1 MLLHHEF
8 IASARRVP
16 HKLAF
21 IDRTAST
28 RLNYRR
34 ALSATL
40 ALARRLR
47 PLPDR
52 HLGIMLPNS
61 AACAVSILATLMAGK
76 VPVMINYAIGA
87 EQNMRYAQAKCGFKA
102 IITAQ
107 ALLERLR
114 CELSADMILIDE
126 IMRTLTVTER
136 LVAMARSMLPLPWLL
151 PMVHGGDSDDTMLI
165 LFTSGSEREPKAVEL
180 SHRNIGSNLRAI
192 SQVFDIHDNDVFLAV
207 LPWFHVFGQTAGL
220 WLPLSLGLTLITHS
234 NPLEFKTV
242 NRLAREE
249 RPTVMLA
256 TPYFLMGYLRQSV
269 AGDFASLRVVVAGAD
284 KMPAWLG
291 EAFEAK
297 HGVRVFEGYG
307 ATETSPVISVNL
319 PDAHKPGS
327 VGRPLPGV
335 DVRIVDIDSGELLPP
350 GQEGRIQVRG
360 DLVMKG
366 YLGEGAE
373 MASRIVD
380 GWYDTGDTGMFDSD
394 GYLWHRGRIKRFA
407 KIGGEM
413 VSLAQLESELERL
426 LPAQVECCAVALPDD
441 KRGSRITVALTRK
454 VDERE
459 TLQKLAERLPALALP
474 GQFLVLDELPKM
486 PSGKIDFRRTEELV
500 KAHV

>member
-21 IDRTAST
+21 IDRAASI
-28 RLNYRR
+28 RLTYRR

-40 ALARRLR
+40 ALAPRLRRL
-47 PLPDR
+47 PDHR
-52 HLGIMLPNS
+52 LGIMLPNS
-61 AACAVSILATLMAGK
+61 VACAVSILATLMAGK
-76 VPVMINYAIGA
+76 VPVMINYASGA
-87 EQNMRYAQAKCGFKA
+87 EQNMRYAKAKCNFKTV
-102 IITAQ
+102 ITAQ
-107 ALLERLR
+107 ALLKRLR
-114 CELSADMILIDE
+114 CEASADMILVE
-126 IMRTLTVTER
+126 EVMRTLSITER
-136 LVAMARSMLPLPWLL
+136 LAAMVRTTLPLAWLL
-151 PMVHGGDSDDTMLI
+151 ATVHGGDSDDTMLI

-180 SHRNIGSNLRAI
+180 SHRNIGSNVRAI

-220 WLPLSLGLTLITHS
+220 WLPLSLGLTLITHN

-242 NRLAREE
+242 NRFIREE
-249 RPTVMLA
+249 RPTVMVV
-256 TPYFLMGYLRQSV
+256 TPYFLMGYSRQSV
-269 AGDFASLRVVVAGAD
+269 AGDFASLRAVVAGAD
-284 KMPAWLG
+284 KMPPWLA
-291 EAFEAK
+291 EAFQAK
-297 HGVRVFEGYG
+297 HGIPILEGYG

-335 DVRIVDIDSGELLPP
+335 DVRIIDIDSGEPLPP
-350 GQEGRIQVRG
+350 GQEGKIQVRG

-366 YLGEGAE
+366 YLGE
-373 MASRIVD
+373 ASEVAAHIVG
-380 GWYDTGDTGMFDSD
+380 GWYDTGDTGTIDSD

-413 VSLAQLESELERL
+413 ISLARLERELEHI
-426 LPAQVECCAVALPDD
+426 LPTQVECCAVALPDD
-441 KRGSRITVALTRK
+441 KRGSRITVALTGT
-454 VDERE
+454 VDERD

-474 GQFLVLDELPKM
+474 GRFLVLDELPKM

-500 KAHV
+500 KLHS